1 MPFRRIRDGRKCA
14 CRGDGEP
21 PVTVASPLRASSKQQ
36 FLYGNCNLIVNRG
49 EFRKNVR
56 VKLGQWGPYFGM
68 TKLLTWYCFLNL
80 SSSHPE
86 RFSWLT
92 SHHWRLWGCVRP
104 RSVSRLTERG
114 PLLGSFE
121 LNPALSLSA
130 SFCHLRAHA
139 PFVLSTAMIGGGR
152 EGADGKKEGLQ
163 GDSSNKT
170 PSITHTLL
178 D

>member
-92 SHHWRLWGCVRP
+92 SHDWRLWGCVRP

-121 LNPALSLSA
+121 LQSCSFALSA

-152 EGADGKKEGLQ
+152 EGVLMGKRRGFKETAPT
-163 GDSSNKT
+163 KH
-170 PSITHTLL
+170 PR
-178 D
+178 